1 MGFLD
6 KAMSQVQQAA
16 KQGQDKLDDLQ
27 AKKAADGLLRDL
39 GAWYYASETGRDNGQ
54 GPGEIARILGEL
66 QAHEAE
72 HGPLG
77 GGTDDQV
84 GIAPSE
90 AAPPPPAAPA
100 PQPPAPPAPQPPAA
114 HAPAPPAQPHGE
126 AAPPPPPPAPAPPA
140 PAPPAPAPAPAPPA
154 APAPPPPAPPAGGF
168 TLDDL

>member
-1 MGFLD
+1 SAGCSAAAPAEPRAAGPVACHATTPRYGPHRRREATMGFLD

-39 GAWYYASETGRDNGQ
+39 GAWYYASETGRDHGQ

-90 AAPPPPAAPA
+90 AAPPPPPPAAPA
-100 PQPPAPPAPQPPAA
+100 PQPPAPPAPQ
-114 HAPAPPAQPHGE
+114 APTAQAP
-126 AAPPPPPPAPAPPA
+126 
-140 PAPPAPAPAPAPPA
+140 
-154 APAPPPPAPPAGGF
+154 
-168 TLDDL
+168 